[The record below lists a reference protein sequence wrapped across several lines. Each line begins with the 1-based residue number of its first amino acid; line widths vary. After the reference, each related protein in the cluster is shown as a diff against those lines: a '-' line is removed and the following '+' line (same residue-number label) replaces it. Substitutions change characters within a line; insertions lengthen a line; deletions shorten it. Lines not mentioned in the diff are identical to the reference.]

1 MTDIHITDPAP
12 FDDDIK
18 LDKSL
23 RPSKFD
29 EFIGQEKLVDNIKLY
44 IEASNNRGDALDHVL
59 LFGPP
64 GLGKTTLANIISKE
78 LGSNIKHATGPVV
91 ERAGD
96 LAGMVTNLGHRDVFF
111 IDEIH
116 RLNSVVEEYL
126 YSAME
131 DFAIDIMIDKGPSA
145 RSVQLNIEPFTLVGA
160 TTRLG
165 NLTSPLRDRFGV
177 VLRVDYYDSEELF
190 HIINRSADILEVNIS
205 DDGAMELA
213 SRSRGTP
220 RIANRI
226 LRRARDFAEVK
237 GSGKIDLKIAQS
249 SLQKLGIDEIGL
261 DDMDRKIL
269 NIIIEQFSGGPVG
282 LKSLAVAVGEDS
294 TTIEDVYE
302 PFLIKEGFLMR
313 TNRGRVAQDSAYD
326 LLGKQKMK
334 DQQRVIR
341 MIDKKKKYKLGDFNY
356 QLPKAFIAQHPE
368 SRRDQAK
375 LMVVHRDTG
384 EIEHKKFYNIT
395 DYMRKNDLLVLNN
408 TKVFPRAFCNKK
420 IELMPK

>member
-12 FDDDIK
+12 FDDDIAIE
-18 LDKSL
+18 KSL

-29 EFIGQEKLVDNIKLY
+29 EFIGQKKLVDNLKLY
-44 IEASNNRGDALDHVL
+44 IEASNNRGDALAHVL

-64 GLGKTTLANIISKE
+64 GLGKTTLANIISQE
-78 LGSNIKHATGPVV
+78 LGSSIKQASGPVV

-131 DFAIDIMIDKGPSA
+131 DFSIDIMIDKGPSA
-145 RSVQLNIEPFTLVGA
+145 RSVQLNIEPFTLIGA

-177 VLRVDYYDSEELF
+177 VLRVDYYDPEELF
-190 HIINRSADILEVNIS
+190 QIINRSAEILEVKIS

-237 GSGKIDLKIAQS
+237 ASGEIDLHVAQS
-249 SLQKLGIDEIGL
+249 SLKKLGIDEIGL

-313 TNRGRVAQDSAYD
+313 TTRGRIAQDSAYE
-326 LLGKQKMK
+326 LLGKQNIK
-334 DQQRVIR
+334 DQQG
-341 MIDKKKKYKLGDFNY
+341 LF
-356 QLPKAFIAQHPE
+356 E
-368 SRRDQAK
+368 
-375 LMVVHRDTG
+375 
-384 EIEHKKFYNIT
+384 
-395 DYMRKNDLLVLNN
+395 
-408 TKVFPRAFCNKK
+408 
-420 IELMPK
+420 

>member
-1 MTDIHITDPAP
+1 M
-12 FDDDIK
+12 
-18 LDKSL
+18 
-23 RPSKFD
+23 
-29 EFIGQEKLVDNIKLY
+29 
-44 IEASNNRGDALDHVL
+44 
-59 LFGPP
+59 
-64 GLGKTTLANIISKE
+64 
-78 LGSNIKHATGPVV
+78 
-91 ERAGD
+91 
-96 LAGMVTNLGHRDVFF
+96 
-111 IDEIH
+111 
-116 RLNSVVEEYL
+116 
-126 YSAME
+126 
-131 DFAIDIMIDKGPSA
+131 
-145 RSVQLNIEPFTLVGA
+145 
-160 TTRLG
+160 
-165 NLTSPLRDRFGV
+165 
-177 VLRVDYYDSEELF
+177 LRVDYYDSEELF

-334 DQQRVIR
+334 DQQG
-341 MIDKKKKYKLGDFNY
+341 LF
-356 QLPKAFIAQHPE
+356 E
-368 SRRDQAK
+368 
-375 LMVVHRDTG
+375 
-384 EIEHKKFYNIT
+384 
-395 DYMRKNDLLVLNN
+395 
-408 TKVFPRAFCNKK
+408 
-420 IELMPK
+420 